1 MLKQILSVA
10 KWKISGIFNKKI
22 CCSSNIMNCNID
34 KAAAIRQKCRVYN
47 TNIGRYTY
55 IGRNTLIQNTEIGGF
70 CSISESC
77 NIGMPS
83 HPLDFVSTSPVFLEG
98 GNCLK
103 THFAN
108 FPYNPCP
115 KTKIGNDV
123 WIGAGAK
130 IKSGLSVGNGA
141 VIAAGAVVTR
151 DVPDYAIVGGVP
163 AKIIRYRFDNDII
176 EKLQSSQWW
185 NLNDAQILE
194 YSESFNN
201 PHKAAERFVNE

>member
-1 MLKQILSVA
+1 MLKKILSVF
-10 KWKISGIFNKKI
+10 KWKICGIFNKKI
-22 CCSSNIMNCNID
+22 CFSSNIMNCNID
-34 KAAAIRQKCRVYN
+34 QAAAIRQKCRIYN

-55 IGRNTLIQNTEIGGF
+55 IGRNTLIQNTQIGGF

-103 THFAN
+103 THFTK
-108 FPYNPCP
+108 FPYEPCP
-115 KTKIGNDV
+115 KTEIGSDV
-123 WIGAGAK
+123 WIGAGAM
-130 IKSGLSVGNGA
+130 IKSGLKVGNGA

-163 AKIIRYRFDNDII
+163 AKIIRYRFDSDTI
-176 EKLQSSQWW
+176 EKLQLSQWW
-185 NLNDAQILE
+185 NLNDAKLLE
-194 YSESFNN
+194 FAALFNN
-201 PHKAAERFVNE
+201 PREAAERLTNE